1 MGFKDTFR
9 CWKDCL
15 LWNSVIANIMSCLL
29 ASPFFSFSYS
39 RTIFMEIYVC
49 HSSLWPLNL
58 AVTPWLININQSSRI
73 RLGER
78 PPTHIHTHTHTCIHI
93 LTHTLSQIHTQPHI
107 HSHTLTNT
115 HTHTSL
121 THKHAY
127 THTYIHTLTY
137 KEGTTRFLLISQHY
151 VINPHTHYSFSIGW
165 MHCSNLK
172 PSFRNASHSQQNRS
186 VRVPNSI
193 YPSIICRLSRGWVAG
208 AAT

>member
-58 AVTPWLININQSSRI
+58 AVTPCLININPSSRI

-93 LTHTLSQIHTQPHI
+93 LTHTLSQIHTPW
-107 HSHTLTNT
+107 SHTHTQTHTHTHRGKQTNT
-115 HTHTSL
+115 HTH
-121 THKHAY
+121 
-127 THTYIHTLTY
+127 IHNV
-137 KEGTTRFLLISQHY
+137 KDR
-151 VINPHTHYSFSIGW
+151 
-165 MHCSNLK
+165 K
-172 PSFRNASHSQQNRS
+172 S
-186 VRVPNSI
+186 VV
-193 YPSIICRLSRGWVAG
+193 
-208 AAT
+208 